1 MSRIEH
7 CREKLLAIV
16 FAILAKKDLGKL
28 LSEMYRRKIIA
39 NIARIKNSTRIESCS
54 KNMFDRNFLQKCNE
68 KKSPK
73 IAKVTRTFIA
83 TKKT

>member
-1 MSRIEH
+1 M
-7 CREKLLAIV
+7 
-16 FAILAKKDLGKL
+16 AKKDLRKL

-39 NIARIKNSTRIESCS
+39 NIARITNSTRIESCR
-54 KNMFDRNFLQKCNE
+54 KNMFDRNCLQKSNE
-68 KKSPK
+68 KKSAK

>member
-1 MSRIEH
+1 
-7 CREKLLAIV
+7 
-16 FAILAKKDLGKL
+16 
-28 LSEMYRRKIIA
+28 MYRRKIIA
-39 NIARIKNSTRIESCS
+39 NIARITNSTRIESCS
-54 KNMFDRNFLQKCNE
+54 KNMFDRNFLQKSNE